1 MKRADLKNAKVIE
14 EIKKGWSSDRKY
26 VVQTRDDERFLLRTS
41 SIEEYDHKKKEYNYM
56 KKLVS
61 LGVPISKSL
70 DFWVEDD
77 VIHMLF
83 TWAEG
88 EDSEDVLPKLSEK
101 EQYRLGYEAGTLL
114 KKMHSLPA
122 PSETEEW
129 HLFFNRKIDRNIRN
143 YETCELKYA
152 DDSAFLDYIEANR
165 HLLEGRPQTFQHGDY
180 HTGNMILSSENVLTV
195 IDFNRWSYGDPW
207 EEFNRIDFSAGV
219 SPTFASGKITGY
231 FQGEPPREFFQ
242 LLALYIA
249 TNILNALPWALNYSE
264 KEVMTM
270 QDKARAVL
278 EAYDGMSCVIPSW
291 YQRVTQ

>member
-1 MKRADLKNAKVIE
+1 MKRAALKNAKVIE

-219 SPTFASGKITGY
+219 SPAFASGKITGY
-231 FQGEPPREFFQ
+231 FQGKPPREFFQ

-291 YQRVTQ
+291 YRRVTQ

>member
-1 MKRADLKNAKVIE
+1 MKRADLKNAKAIE

-41 SIEEYDHKKKEYNYM
+41 LIEEYDHKKKEYNYM

-88 EDSEDVLPKLSEK
+88 EDSEDILPKLSEK
-101 EQYRLGYEAGTLL
+101 DQYRLGYEAGTLL

-291 YQRVTQ
+291 YRRVTQ